1 MKLEYNL
8 INIQNTDSSVAIS
21 KEDLIRINVLDQDL
35 NIVAT
40 LDKSNNF
47 SNQNQENKPSAVS
60 QFDFEFKDA
69 KISMSAGL
77 VIINDIVIV
86 CQLETNKY
94 TFSMGNKQ
102 SFDLITDQFGECQLV
117 ELTPP
122 IRTD

>member
-8 INIQNTDSSVAIS
+8 INIQNTDSSTAIS

-69 KISMSAGL
+69 KISMSAGH
-77 VIINDIVIV
+77 VIINDTVIV
-86 CQLETNKY
+86 CQLKTNKY
-94 TFSMGNKQ
+94 TFSMGNEQ
-102 SFDLITDQFGECQLV
+102 SFDPITDQFGECQLV
-117 ELTPP
+117 GLTPP
-122 IRTD
+122 IHTN

>member
-8 INIQNTDSSVAIS
+8 INIQNTDNSTAIS

-47 SNQNQENKPSAVS
+47 SNQNQENKPNAVS

-77 VIINDIVIV
+77 VIINDTVIV

-102 SFDLITDQFGECQLV
+102 SFDLITDQFGECQLI

-122 IRTD
+122 ELTD

>member
-47 SNQNQENKPSAVS
+47 SNQNQENKPNAVS

-69 KISMSAGL
+69 KISMSAGH
-77 VIINDIVIV
+77 VIINDTVIV
-86 CQLETNKY
+86 CQSETNKY

>member
-8 INIQNTDSSVAIS
+8 INIQNIDSSTAIS
-21 KEDLIRINVLDQDL
+21 KEDLIRINVLDQDF

-60 QFDFEFKDA
+60 QFDFEFKDV
-69 KISMSAGL
+69 KISMSAGH
-77 VIINDIVIV
+77 VIINDTVIV
-86 CQLETNKY
+86 CKLETNRC

-102 SFDLITDQFGECQLV
+102 SFDFTTNQFGECQLV
-117 ELTPP
+117 KLIPP
-122 IRTD
+122 GHAN

>member
-8 INIQNTDSSVAIS
+8 INIQNTDSSTAIS
-21 KEDLIRINVLDQDL
+21 KEDLIRINVLDQNL

-47 SNQNQENKPSAVS
+47 SNQNQENKPSAVR
-60 QFDFEFKDA
+60 QFDFEFKDT
-69 KISMSAGL
+69 KIGMSEGL
-77 VIINDIVIV
+77 IIINDTVIV

-94 TFSMGNKQ
+94 IFSMGNKQ